1 MLLLFFIPFHKDRAM
16 TTKKTLP
23 RTETTFIKKHAFV
36 DIEQT
41 LINHFGDEF
50 AAYRRKYHHSMNYD
64 SHGDHSAFPL
74 TVSFELINRCNLN
87 CIMCYTDHHKK
98 TKFTLNIEKLN
109 EILKECEANNLPAAV
124 IGMGAEALL
133 YKDIKNVIKST
144 RDHGVM
150 DVFLG
155 TNGTLLSSDIS
166 RFIIEQEISR
176 LEISLDAT
184 TPETYEKIRG
194 KNQLDLIEANIHE
207 FLRIRKEMGKTVPL
221 LRLCFCVQKENYHE
235 VEAFKKKWDN
245 SGVDYLDFQNVVD
258 FSDVGPALDNDD
270 TWSPPTVED
279 LAAQEDTH
287 CAYPFNSLHVW
298 ANGDITP
305 CCTYYGQAL
314 SLGSV
319 NDLTLTE
326 AWNGEKITDLR
337 KQLKGEKELNP
348 ICRSCLFKRDAESF
362 SEV

>member
-1 MLLLFFIPFHKDRAM
+1 MLLLFFIPFHKDRTM
-16 TTKKTLP
+16 TAKKTLP

-41 LINHFGDEF
+41 LINHFGDNF
-50 AAYRRKYHHSMNYD
+50 SNYRRQYRHSMNYD
-64 SHGDHSAFPL
+64 THETHSDFPL
-74 TVSFELINRCNLN
+74 TVSFELVNRCNLK

-98 TKFTLNIEKLN
+98 TKSTMTVEKIDSL
-109 EILKECEANNLPAAV
+109 LQECQDNALPAAV
-124 IGMGAEALL
+124 IGMGSEALL
-133 YKDIKNVIKST
+133 FKDIKTVIKSVK
-144 RDHGVM
+144 DHGVM

-155 TNGTLLSSDIS
+155 TNGTLLSSDMS

-176 LEISLDAT
+176 LEISLDAA
-184 TPETYEKIRG
+184 TPETYQKIRG
-194 KNQLDLIEANIHE
+194 KNQLELIETNIHE

-235 VEAFKKKWDN
+235 VEAFKKKWEN
-245 SGVDYLDFQNVVD
+245 SGADYLDFQNVVD
-258 FSDVGPALDNDD
+258 FSDVGPALDNDPNW
-270 TWSPPTVED
+270 TPPSVED
-279 LAAQEDTH
+279 LETQETH

-319 NDLTLTE
+319 NDLTLTD
-326 AWNGEKITDLR
+326 AWNGEKISDLR
-337 KQLKGEKELNP
+337 QQLLGKKELNP